1 MRLSFSISRVLT
13 LLAICAFACPVLAQA
28 VATEESA
35 EAPAKTTLKERRLA
49 RAKARSA
56 DQDLPTVAFFD
67 AIEEGTIEV
76 KVFPKDA
83 TQAKVVV
90 KNKTDKPMRIEVP
103 EAFVGVPVLAQFGG
117 GGGGRGRGGG
127 GNRGG
132 GGGNRGGGGGGGQQ
146 GFGGGGGGFGGG
158 GGGRGGGGGGVFN
171 IGPDAVIKKSLTTV
185 CLEHGKDDPNPR
197 IPYELKPIESF
208 TKDAKVVEV
217 LGMLGRGEVSQ
228 EVAQAA
234 SWHLMDNL
242 TWQELAAKIGVEH
255 LDGSVEPFFTYEQV
269 AVAKELHAVVS
280 RRIEERKS
288 RESNEEDLSPGER
301 ITRELS
307 LESSDETE
315 EPVGS

>member
-13 LLAICAFACPVLAQA
+13 LLAICAFASPVLAQA
-28 VATEESA
+28 VATEKEA
-35 EAPAKTTLKERRLA
+35 EAPAKTSLQERRLA
-49 RAKARSA
+49 RAKAKSA
-56 DQDLPTVAFFD
+56 AKDIPSVAFFD
-67 AIEEGTIEV
+67 AIEEGAIEV

-117 GGGGRGRGGG
+117 GRGGGGRGGRGGG
-127 GNRGG
+127 GGRGG
-132 GGGNRGGGGGGGQQ
+132 RGGGGGGGNQS
-146 GFGGGGGGFGGG
+146 FGGGGGGFGG

-171 IGPDAVIKKSLTTV
+171 IGPDAVMKKTLTTV
-185 CLEHGKDDPNPR
+185 CLEHGKEDPQPR
-197 IPYELKPIESF
+197 IPYELKPIETF

-234 SWHLMDNL
+234 SWHLTDNL
-242 TWQELAAKIGVEH
+242 SWQELAEKIGSEH
-255 LDGSVEPFFTYEQV
+255 LDGSTEPFFTHEQV
-269 AVAKELHAVVS
+269 AVAMELHAEVA

-288 RESNEEDLSPGER
+288 LEPNDEDLSPGEK
-301 ITRELS
+301 ITRE
-307 LESSDETE
+307 LESSDEAE
-315 EPVGS
+315 ANVGS